1 MFSAVIFSNMR
12 KGEGSFWEEGKDSNM
27 AIVNNKMS
35 EITDVNVDSIID
47 RLLEGK
53 LMTECIKDQV
63 IHSRYVYSQRQ

>member
-12 KGEGSFWEEGKDSNM
+12 KGEGSFWEESKDSNM

-53 LMTECIKDQV
+53 LMTECIKGQV

>member
-1 MFSAVIFSNMR
+1 
-12 KGEGSFWEEGKDSNM
+12 
-27 AIVNNKMS
+27 MS